1 MSRRTQ
7 GDRDHRQRLLDRFIK
22 TGLAGFADY
31 EILELVLML
40 AIPQGDVIEPVRGAS
55 ARKPI
60 RLGRPKGES
69 RRSFESGEY
78 SSCSSSGTL
87 RGLRGYRALPER
99 RRLLVRFAKSIRTDN
114 GIHIFKG
121 SATATSFSYRRCP
134 SSREPRCFAWQ

>member
-1 MSRRTQ
+1 GRSGSIPGGKSKRGARQKRR
-7 GDRDHRQRLLDRFIK
+7 
-22 TGLAGFADY
+22 AGVRSD
-31 EILELVLML
+31 
-40 AIPQGDVIEPVRGAS
+40 VRGAS

-78 SSCSSSGTL
+78 SSCSSSGTP

-114 GIHIFKG
+114 GIHIFKWC
-121 SATATSFSYRRCP
+121 ATASSF
-134 SSREPRCFAWQ
+134 